1 MALLGRIFVIIF
13 AVLIAS
19 LAAGVAVAIGV
30 LGPQWHAF
38 ADDPFARVAFTI
50 VVFIGAVVSGSIG
63 LLPLAI
69 LIGVAEAFKI
79 RSLLIYALAGV
90 AVLMVGYYSVG
101 LAPPSYEESIDR
113 APPPVRHDTEVAMAT
128 GVVFGLTYWALAG
141 RNAGRWREKRQPSA

>member
-1 MALLGRIFVIIF
+1 VALLGRIFVVIF

-19 LAAGVAVAIGV
+19 LAAGVAIALGV

-38 ADDPFARVAFTI
+38 SGDAFERGTFTI
-50 VVFIGAVVSGSIG
+50 MVFIGAVFTGTIG

-69 LIGVAEAFKI
+69 LIGIAEAFKI

-90 AVLMVGYYSVG
+90 AVLMLGYYTSG
-101 LAPPSYEESIDR
+101 LAPPSYVESIDR
-113 APPPVRHDTEVAMAT
+113 PPPPVRHDTEVAMAA

-141 RNAGRWREKRQPSA
+141 RNAGRWREPRLPSA